1 MAYNDITNKPTTTI
15 ELKKALGVVD
25 DHDPQ
30 DMAAA
35 RDQFPDIGVSMYHVE
50 RSFRLIFPDEE
61 EIAFFAD
68 SDSEKSKW
76 YATGI
81 YGVS

>member
-1 MAYNDITNKPTTTI
+1 
-15 ELKKALGVVD
+15 VD

-76 YATGI
+76 YAVGI
-81 YGVS
+81 YRGFLSLIPPLGWISFVLS